1 MANLP
6 EPEYM
11 GCDAVGDI
19 FAYSEE
25 QMLQFR
31 RDAIEEAALVC
42 DALTQKAISSIAKS
56 AFKVSANDIRKLKE
70 TT

>member
-31 RDAIEEAALVC
+31 RDALEEAACVC
-42 DALTQKAISSIAKS
+42 VKQEDYGPLCESSEDCATE
-56 AFKVSANDIRKLKE
+56 IRKLKE